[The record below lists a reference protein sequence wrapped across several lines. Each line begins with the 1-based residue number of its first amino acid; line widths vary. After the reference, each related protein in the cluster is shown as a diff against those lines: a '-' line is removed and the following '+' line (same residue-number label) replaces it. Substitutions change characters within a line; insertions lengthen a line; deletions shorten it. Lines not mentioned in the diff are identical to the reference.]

1 MLRFSKSI
9 LQKVSFDRTLFKK
22 ELRKSIYWLKKEEL
36 MMLKVWCLASFGKY
50 NDIIIDTFENTI

>member
-22 ELRKSIYWLKKEEL
+22 ELRKSINWLKKDEL

-50 NDIIIDTFENTI
+50 KDIIIDTFENSI

>member
-9 LQKVSFDRTLFKK
+9 LQKVSFDRALFKK